1 MLLLKLLLAHLTAKT
16 PHRTVLTVQQVELP
30 DGTRLS
36 SRAAAAATSSI
47 AAAAVEGIQRIHPA
61 FRVIALA
68 RPPSRAQPWVTHET
82 LQLFDWHTLPQLS
95 AAQIG
100 GVLADRRVNF
110 QTTSTDFE
118 FCL

>member
-1 MLLLKLLLAHLTAKT
+1 VLQSLFLLRHLIVTATLRSVLAT
-16 PHRTVLTVQQVELP
+16 QQVELP

-36 SRAAAAATSSI
+36 SRAAAAATGNT
-47 AAAAVEGIQRIHPA
+47 AAAESIQRIHPA

-100 GVLADRRVNF
+100 SVLADRRVNF
-110 QTTSTDFE
+110 QTTSTT
-118 FCL
+118 